1 MAWFKLLIGTHIQG
15 DLSVRPD
22 ARGAYPERVYRAGE
36 VFESDVDLR
45 ALNGNGM
52 SPKFERVDMEG
63 PPVGSVSPPKP
74 PAPAPAEPTKAPEAT
89 KAFEATKAPE
99 APAGKRDLDR
109 DYGSLDK
116 MSLNEL
122 REVAESEEIDLKG
135 ASKKE
140 DIVKILR
147 GT

>member
-15 DLSVRPD
+15 DLSVQPD

-45 ALNGNGM
+45 TLNGNGM
-52 SPKFERVDMEG
+52 SPKFERVDMGG
-63 PPVGSVSPPKP
+63 PPVSSISPPKP
-74 PAPAPAEPTKAPEAT
+74 PAPAPAEAT
-89 KAFEATKAPE
+89 KTPE
-99 APAGKRDLDR
+99 VPAGKRDLDR

-116 MSLNEL
+116 MSVTEL

-147 GT
+147 ST